1 MNNVKSV
8 FSIKDLEHLSGI
20 KAHTIRIWEKRY
32 NLLEPNRSDTN
43 IRNYSIDSLKKLLN
57 ITALYN
63 NGVKISKIAKL
74 TEAELIEKSK
84 SLVIASNDNHVLNT
98 FKISAINFDKELF
111 ITTYNKLEEQNDF
124 NYIFYEVFIPLLEE
138 LGFLWQ
144 TKTITPAQEHFVSEL
159 IKQKIL
165 VNTEK
170 HQTSKINKLER
181 VYALY
186 LPDNEVHEL
195 GLQFLNYE
203 LTRLGYQTIYLGA
216 SVPTDSLTDLLK
228 QYDKVSFITYF
239 TVKPDDEDID
249 DYLKEF
255 DNLLLKGENNLL
267 ILGRKAQNIKNTG
280 SKKIKVFNTI
290 EKLISSL

>member
-32 NLLEPNRSDTN
+32 NLLEPNRTDTN
-43 IRNYSIDSLKKLLN
+43 IRNYGIESLKKLLN

-63 NGVKISKIAKL
+63 NGEKISKIAKL
-74 TEAELIEKSK
+74 TEEEIIEKSK
-84 SLVIASNDNHVLNT
+84 SLIISNNDNHILNT

-111 ITTYNKLEEQNDF
+111 INTYNELEKENDF

-144 TKTITPAQEHFVSEL
+144 TKTITPAQEHFISEL

-170 HQTSKINKLER
+170 HQTSKVDKLDR
-181 VYALY
+181 VYALF

-216 SVPTDSLTDLLK
+216 SVPTDSLVDLLS
-228 QYDKVSFITYF
+228 QYDKTTFITYF
-239 TVKPDDEDID
+239 TVKPDDEEID
-249 DYLKEF
+249 DYLSEF
-255 DNLLLKGENNLL
+255 NKLILKKENNLL
-267 ILGRKAQNIKNTG
+267 ILGRKAQHIKNTG
-280 SKKIKVFNTI
+280 SNKIKVYTTI
-290 EKLISSL
+290 KKLISEL